1 MSVHIFGIRHHGPGS
16 ARSLQVALEQLRPDC
31 VLVEGPP
38 EADSLLTLMAHPQM
52 KPPVALLVYASDNPA
67 EASFFPFA
75 EFSPEWQALV
85 YALNHKTPTRF
96 FDLPMTHRL
105 GEPEAQAPIDHE
117 PQPTPDSPSQGVN
130 PAEAETT
137 PGASFPPPPHSSPAQ
152 IPDPLSAL
160 AQAAGYDDFERW
172 WNHLVE
178 ERRGERVFEAILE
191 AISALRENE
200 QGEFVAPDDRIERL
214 REAAMR
220 QNIRRAQKEG
230 HRKIAVICGAWHAPA
245 LEEKPLADLQESD
258 AELLKGLNK
267 NKVSATWV
275 PWTFGRLSRF
285 SGYGAGIT
293 SPGWYQHLWETKDK
307 ITERWMAKVAN
318 LLREKDLGGSPA
330 QVIDAVRLA
339 DTLAAMR
346 ERALPGLDEMN
357 ESAEATFAFGNSR
370 ILQLIEEQLTIGE
383 RLGVVPDETPAAPL
397 QQDLAREIKRLRLT
411 QDATVRDLELDLRKE
426 IDLARSWL
434 FHRLRLLG
442 IVWAHP
448 AYASGKGTFKEA
460 WQLKWEPEYAIALIE
475 AGRYGSTVLDASS
488 AKVIEAAANAD
499 LPSLTRMLEDVLL
512 AELPNVSIALMRSIE
527 TQAAQATDV
536 AVLMQAVPP
545 LARILRYGN
554 VRQTDTVM
562 VGHAVK
568 GMVARICVGL
578 PNACAAPSDEA
589 AAEMFK
595 YILELHGAIQTLQ
608 DSEQTALWLET
619 LGRLSNQ
626 VLGNGLIVGR
636 AVRLLMEA
644 GIYDSE
650 ETARRLG
657 LALSDPEP
665 EKASGW
671 LEGFLKGSGL
681 ILIHDDVLFGLLNN
695 WLAALH
701 PEAFMRILPL
711 LRRTFS
717 TFEAPERRSIGQK
730 AKNTEARAVAV
741 SRKSDAEIDDKRGAR
756 VLPLVKL
763 LLGVSDRS

>member
-16 ARSLQVALEQLRPDC
+16 ARSLKVALEALRPDC

-38 EADSLLTLMAHPQM
+38 EADPLLPLILHEQM
-52 KPPVALLVYASDNPA
+52 QPPVALLVYASDHPA
-67 EASFFPFA
+67 QASFYPFA
-75 EFSPEWQALV
+75 EFSPEWQALRYGLAARV
-85 YALNHKTPTRF
+85 PTRF

-105 GEPEAQAPIDHE
+105 GERRLAPPAPQAQEGSSDTPELVERSLP
-117 PQPTPDSPSQGVN
+117 
-130 PAEAETT
+130 
-137 PGASFPPPPHSSPAQ
+137 
-152 IPDPLSAL
+152 PDPLTTL

-178 ERRGERVFEAILE
+178 ERRGEQVFEAILE

-200 QGEFVAPDDRIERL
+200 QDGWGLPDDPTEQL

-220 QNIRRAQKEG
+220 QNIRQAQKAG
-230 HRKIAVICGAWHAPA
+230 HQKIAVICGAWHTPA
-245 LEEKPLADLQESD
+245 LKAKPLADLQKSD
-258 AELLKGLNK
+258 VELLKGLDTTQ
-267 NKVSATWV
+267 VSATWV

-293 SPGWYQHLWETKDK
+293 SPGWYQHLWETHDR
-307 ITERWMAKVAN
+307 ITERWMARIAG

-346 ERALPGLDEMN
+346 GRALPGLDEMN
-357 ESAEATFAFGNSR
+357 ESAEATFAFGNPLVLR
-370 ILQLIEEQLTIGE
+370 HIDEQLTIGE
-383 RLGVVPDETPAAPL
+383 RLGVVPDETPAAPV
-397 QQDLAREIKRLRLT
+397 QQDLAREVKRLRLI
-411 QDATVRDLELDLRKE
+411 QDAAVRDLELDLRKE
-426 IDLARSWL
+426 TDLARSRL

-442 IVWAHP
+442 IHWAKS

-475 AGRYGSTVLDASS
+475 AGRYGSTVPEASS
-488 AKVIEAAANAD
+488 SKVMEAAQKAD
-499 LPSLTRMLEDVLL
+499 LPSLTQMLEDLLL
-512 AELPNVSIALMRSIE
+512 AELPSASVALMQAIE

-536 AVLMQAVPP
+536 GVLMRAVLP
-545 LARILRYGN
+545 LVRILRYGN
-554 VRQTDTVM
+554 VRQTDTQM
-562 VGHAVK
+562 VGHAVE
-568 GMVARICVGL
+568 GLVARICVGL
-578 PNACAAPSDEA
+578 PNACAAISDEA
-589 AAEMFK
+589 AAEMFGR
-595 YILELHGAIQTLQ
+595 IVELHGALQTLQ
-608 DSEQTALWLET
+608 DPEQSALWLET
-619 LGRLSNQ
+619 LGKLSNQ
-626 VLGNGLIVGR
+626 VLGHGLVVGR

-644 GIYDSE
+644 GVYNAD

-695 WLAALH
+695 WLAGLH
-701 PEAFMRILPL
+701 PEAFMRVLPL

-717 TFEAPERRSIGQK
+717 TFEAPERRSIGEK
-730 AKNTEARAVAV
+730 AKHTEAGAVV
-741 SRKSDAEIDDKRGAR
+741 VPKGDSEIDHERGAR
-756 VLPLVKL
+756 VLPLL
-763 LLGVSDRS
+763 QMLLGTGDRL